1 VKFHRLLYQEDV
13 TSKHLVVPLGFAM
26 TADSAGEEPGP
37 IKITA
42 ISTPARNY
50 ALKIQQMLSS
60 PAEFHHKDF
69 GN

>member
-1 VKFHRLLYQEDV
+1 MKFHHLLYQEDV
-13 TSKHLVVPLGFAM
+13 TRKHLVVPLGFEM

-42 ISTPARNY
+42 KPTLGHNY
-50 ALKIQQMLSS
+50 MLKIQQRRSS
-60 PAEFHHKDF
+60 QAEFHHKDL